1 MVKISVRVSS
11 GTARFRVAVRAG
23 SIRRAPEI
31 AGGRN
36 PGCDG
41 ELYPVGS
48 ERFLAGTRVPA
59 AAGQAGLEQAAA

>member
-23 SIRRAPEI
+23 SVRRALEI
-31 AGGRN
+31 AGGPN
-36 PGCDG
+36 PGRDVG
-41 ELYPVGS
+41 LYTVGS

-59 AAGQAGLEQAAA
+59 AAEQAGLEQAAA

>member
-23 SIRRAPEI
+23 SVRRALEI

-36 PGCDG
+36 PGCDV
-41 ELYPVGS
+41 ELYPDGS
-48 ERFLAGTRVPA
+48 ERFSAGTRVPA
-59 AAGQAGLEQAAA
+59 ATGWGRLGQAAA